1 MTSSDDF
8 TFYFNT
14 IFIPRVLLWCSN
26 VPLCSLSDTTV
37 LDLVKD
43 DPDKFPV
50 IGDVRQLDITMQHS
64 SCQQYLIRIKQSREK
79 CEETFQLLEVLL
91 KPGKPYVFDC
101 LNLERY
107 VCIYC
112 KSIVMHLQ
120 YMPCVCV
127 HSVWCVRCIVI
138 GEVVTSTDCKV
149 IAIGIDCK
157 TCPASIADTMW
168 S

>member
-8 TFYFNT
+8 TFCYDT
-14 IFIPRVLLWCSN
+14 VFIPRVLLWCSN
-26 VPLCSLSDTTV
+26 VPLCNLSDTTV
-37 LDLVKD
+37 LDLMKD

-50 IGDVRQLDITMQHS
+50 IGDVRQLDITVQHS

-79 CEETFQLLEVLL
+79 CEETFQLLEVRLR
-91 KPGKPYVFDC
+91 PDKPYDFDC

-127 HSVWCVRCIVI
+127 HCVAC
-138 GEVVTSTDCKV
+138 EVYSN
-149 IAIGIDCK
+149 
-157 TCPASIADTMW
+157 W
-168 S
+168 

>member
-1 MTSSDDF
+1 M
-8 TFYFNT
+8 
-14 IFIPRVLLWCSN
+14 
-26 VPLCSLSDTTV
+26 
-37 LDLVKD
+37 KD

-107 VCIYC
+107 VY
-112 KSIVMHLQ
+112 LQ